1 MKSKRSIFTK
11 LLVTYITLSTVST
24 LLIGSIAYYIAS
36 YVYSRQIENDQ
47 AVLLKQ
53 YAELVETKIINETTS
68 LFMDLLLNK
77 EYEELTDFFHAT
89 TDSGKILKYNKELK
103 NKLTKSN
110 ELIRDIFLYNFA
122 DQLILSAEEG
132 LIVLDSRDSEWW
144 AISQESFEGWGVLM
158 DDNGLHS
165 LRYAHK
171 YPVMSSA
178 PMKGYFVIDVRKEAM
193 MNLLD
198 EITASHGGELLIL
211 DNKNKVIPLKQEFS
225 SLEFKEFDFSQ
236 NGGGELIAL
245 EGKEV
250 YMTYSPALSNEW
262 RLILLTPIND
272 FYASLTFMQK
282 SIIVVTII
290 SVFVGILVSVIFS
303 RYFYFPVK
311 DIVQKLLKNSEKHEG
326 YLGNEYEFIDRE
338 IFHLNNTVDDLE
350 GIVKSYYPM
359 IEYNIITGLINK
371 TLNSR
376 EAVRNSMLLLNDSGR
391 ENNFKVVILKIND
404 LIFEIMDDKNLQF
417 FIIQLINQLK
427 QIGNGG
433 NIASHYKTNEI
444 VAIMYIDDNDIQN
457 KVIENKF
464 KSLPVGAVS
473 IGIGGSYKDIM
484 DFHYSYSQAQEALEY
499 FYFNAGVMVYDYH
512 VFSQLSTPENDDMK
526 ELNVEFSQKLKEKDV
541 SGAIAVV
548 KDIEQYVQ
556 SFPFHY
562 DYMNLKLLEMVRVF
576 AEYCRT
582 MNIKLAVENL
592 EVHFQQTKNVLDF
605 FELFR
610 EMIKNA
616 LGSETNTTE
625 NKKEKFIQS
634 VCEYIEAHFS
644 EDISISDIA
653 EAFNVSD
660 GYLSRAFKQVKEQ
673 SVIEYISE
681 KRIENARALLLERD
695 LPIEQIAQLSG
706 YRTHHY
712 FTKKFKEKF
721 GCTPTQYRDRFGGFY
736 G

>member
-11 LLVTYITLSTVST
+11 LLVTYIALSTVST
-24 LLIGSIAYYIAS
+24 LFIGSIAYSIAS
-36 YVYSRQIENDQ
+36 FVYSRQIESDQ
-47 AVLLKQ
+47 AVLLEQ
-53 YAELVETKIINETTS
+53 YADLIETKIINEATS
-68 LFMDLLLNK
+68 LFMDLLLNE
-77 EYEELTDFFHAT
+77 EYKELTNFFHDT
-89 TDSGKILKYNKELK
+89 TDSGKIYWYNKELK
-103 NKLTKSN
+103 NKLLKN
-110 ELIRDIFLYNFA
+110 DELVRDIFLYNIE
-122 DQLILSAEEG
+122 DRLILSAKEG
-132 LIVLDSRDSEWW
+132 LIVLDTRDSEWW
-144 AISQESFEGWGVLM
+144 AIKQEPFEGWGLFMNEQGVC
-158 DDNGLHS
+158 S
-165 LRYAHK
+165 LRYSHK
-171 YPVMSSA
+171 YPVLNSA
-178 PMKGYFVIDVRKEAM
+178 PMKGYFVIDVKKEALIG
-193 MNLLD
+193 LLD
-198 EITASHGGELLIL
+198 EITAGHGGELLLL
-211 DNKNKVIPLKQEFS
+211 DQKSTVIPLKQESFV
-225 SLEFKEFDFSQ
+225 LEQENFKFSQ
-236 NGGGELIAL
+236 NGGGELI
-245 EGKEV
+245 EIEDKEV
-250 YMTYSPALSNEW
+250 YMTYSPSLSNGW
-262 RLILLTPIND
+262 RLALLTPVDD
-272 FYASLTFMQK
+272 FYSSLKFMQK
-282 SIIVVTII
+282 SIMVVTII
-290 SVFVGILVSVIFS
+290 CIIVGILVSVKFS

-311 DIVQKLLKNSEKHEG
+311 GIVQKLLRNNEKHN
-326 YLGNEYEFIDRE
+326 YYQGNEYEFIDRE

-376 EAVRNSMLLLNDSGR
+376 EAVRNSMLLLNDSER
-391 ENNFKVVILKIND
+391 ENDFKVVILRIND

-427 QIGNGG
+427 QIGYGG
-433 NIASHYKTNEI
+433 NIVSHYKTNEI

-499 FYFNAGVMVYDYH
+499 YYFNAGVMVYDYH
-512 VFSQLSTPENDDMK
+512 AFSRLSTPENDDMK
-526 ELNVEFSQKLKEKDV
+526 DLNVKFGQRLKEKDMN
-541 SGAIAVV
+541 GALAVV
-548 KDIEQYVQ
+548 ANIEQYVQ
-556 SFPFHY
+556 GFPFHY
-562 DYMNLKLLEMVRVF
+562 DYMNLKLLEMVRVL
-576 AEYCRT
+576 AEYCRN

-592 EVHFQQTKNVLDF
+592 EVHFQKTKDLLDF

-616 LGSETNTTE
+616 LDSEINSTE
-625 NKKEKFIQS
+625 SKKEKFIQG
-634 VCEYIEAHFS
+634 VCEYLDAHFA

-653 EAFNVSD
+653 EYFNVSD
-660 GYLSRAFKQVKEQ
+660 GYLSRAFKQMKDQ

-681 KRIENARALLLERD
+681 KRIENARSLLLESD